1 MLLKNDTLVIRN
13 ATAGDA
19 ETLADWWN
27 DGSVMAH
34 AGFPNGLGISADE
47 IVQNLATDV
56 EGQRRRHII
65 EENGTPIGEMSYR
78 SKGDGVVE
86 IGIKICIPA
95 CQNRGLGKRLLRMF
109 IDGLFN
115 DLGFDEIVLD
125 TNLKNL
131 RAQHV
136 YESLGF
142 ERLRVNV
149 DSWTDQLGNPQSS
162 VDYRMKRPHI
172 S

>member
-1 MLLKNDTLVIRN
+1 MLLQSENLTIRN
-13 ATAGDA
+13 AAAADA
-19 ETLADWWN
+19 QTLADWWN

-34 AGFPNGLGISADE
+34 AGFPNGLGITADE
-47 IVQNLATDV
+47 IVESLATDV

-65 EENGTPIGEMSYR
+65 AENGVPIGEMSYR

-86 IGIKICIPA
+86 IGIKICNPS
-95 CQNRGLGKRLLRMF
+95 CQNRGLGRKLLRMF

-142 ERLRVNV
+142 ERLRVNIN
-149 DSWTDQLGNPQSS
+149 SWTDQLGNPQSS
-162 VDYRMKRPHI
+162 VDYRMKKPHI

>member
-1 MLLKNDTLVIRN
+1 MLLKSEDLVIRN
-13 ATAGDA
+13 ATADDA
-19 ETLADWWN
+19 DTLACWWN

-47 IVQNLATDV
+47 IVQSLATDV

-65 EENGTPIGEMSYR
+65 EENGIPIGEMSYR
-78 SKGDGVVE
+78 RKGNGIVE
-86 IGIKICIPA
+86 IGIKICDPT

-115 DLGFDEIVLD
+115 ELGFDEIILD

-136 YESLGF
+136 YESIGF
-142 ERLRVNV
+142 ERLRVNI
-149 DSWTDQLGNPQSS
+149 DSWTDQLGDPQSS
-162 VDYRMKRPHI
+162 VDYRMKKPHI